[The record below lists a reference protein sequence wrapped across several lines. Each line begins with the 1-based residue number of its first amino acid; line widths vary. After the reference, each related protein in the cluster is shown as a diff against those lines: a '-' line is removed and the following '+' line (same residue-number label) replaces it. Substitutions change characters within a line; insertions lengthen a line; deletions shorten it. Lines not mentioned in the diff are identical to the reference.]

1 MKGFVNDGHVICW
14 THASQQQ

>member
-14 THASQQQ
+14 T